1 MCLNIYNTRSGNDNQ
16 NRKEDKKRGKI
27 MEIINNHMI
36 PPNMG
41 NKIHNEINHD
51 EPIPIGSEFEADVL
65 LIQIGD
71 IESEMSRID
80 ELHRQEIEHINS
92 WQDKEMENLSKKQG
106 WLKYNLE
113 LYLVQS
119 EKKRLSLPHGTVYYR
134 KQPYHVEIRD
144 ELKLI
149 KTGFVRTTES
159 VDKKSILSHF
169 KKSGEIPEGCEIE
182 RPEDKLYVK
191 PSVIN
196 KGA

>member
-51 EPIPIGSEFEADVL
+51 EPIPIGNEFEADVL

-169 KKSGEIPEGCEIE
+169 KSSGEIPEGCEIE

>member
-36 PPNMG
+36 PPDMG
-41 NKIHNEINHD
+41 NNIHNEINHD

-80 ELHRQEIEHINS
+80 ELHRQEIDHINS

-169 KKSGEIPEGCEIE
+169 KSSGEIPEGCEIE

>member
-144 ELKLI
+144 DLKLI
-149 KTGFVRTTES
+149 KSGFVRTTES

-169 KKSGEIPEGCEIE
+169 KSSGEIPEGCEIE

>member
-1 MCLNIYNTRSGNDNQ
+1 MADGQ
-16 NRKEDKKRGKI
+16 Q
-27 MEIINNHMI
+27 
-36 PPNMG
+36 
-41 NKIHNEINHD
+41 
-51 EPIPIGSEFEADVL
+51 IGRTL

-169 KKSGEIPEGCEIE
+169 KSSGEIPEGCEIE

>member
-16 NRKEDKKRGKI
+16 NRKEDKKWGKI

-36 PPNMG
+36 PPDMEY
-41 NKIHNEINHD
+41 KIHNEINQD

-169 KKSGEIPEGCEIE
+169 KSSGEIPEGCEIE

>member
-1 MCLNIYNTRSGNDNQ
+1 MCVNIYNTRSGNDNQ

-36 PPNMG
+36 PPDMG
-41 NKIHNEINHD
+41 NNIHNEINHD

-169 KKSGEIPEGCEIE
+169 KSSGEIPEGCEIE

>member
-36 PPNMG
+36 PPDMG

-80 ELHRQEIEHINS
+80 ELHRQEIDHINS

-149 KTGFVRTTES
+149 KSGFVRTTES

-169 KKSGEIPEGCEIE
+169 KSSGEIPEGCEIE

>member
-1 MCLNIYNTRSGNDNQ
+1 VCVNIYNTRSGNDNQ

-36 PPNMG
+36 PPDMEY
-41 NKIHNEINHD
+41 KIHNEINHD
-51 EPIPIGSEFEADVL
+51 EPIQIGSEFEADVL

-71 IESEMSRID
+71 IESEMSHID

-119 EKKRLSLPHGTVYYR
+119 EKKRLSLPHGSVYYR

-144 ELKLI
+144 DLKLI
-149 KTGFVRTTES
+149 KSGFVRTTES

-169 KKSGEIPEGCEIE
+169 KSSGEIPEGCEIE
-182 RPEDKLYVK
+182 RPEEKLYVK

>member
-169 KKSGEIPEGCEIE
+169 KSSGEIPEGCEIE